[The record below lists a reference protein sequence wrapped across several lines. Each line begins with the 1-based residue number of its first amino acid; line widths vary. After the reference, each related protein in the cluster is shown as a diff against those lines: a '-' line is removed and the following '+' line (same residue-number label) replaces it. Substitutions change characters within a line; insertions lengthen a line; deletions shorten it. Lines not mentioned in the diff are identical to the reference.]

1 MAIEKAVNVNAEQ
14 IQDYLKLV
22 DVSKTELQIEFTKS
36 LTELTEQLDEKFAG
50 LSQSPRSEIA
60 DSFNKQLKDIDFTRQ
75 CVSALETIKQSCTP
89 SMYNC
94 RPMPGVSSVYQLA
107 TPDVGLCNTGME
119 TMLAGTPVVTNS
131 ATVPT
136 TNIVMRP

>member
-14 IQDYLKLV
+14 IQDYLKMV
-22 DVSKTELQIEFTKS
+22 DVRKTEIQIEFTKS

-75 CVSALETIKQSCTP
+75 CVLETIKQSCTP

-119 TMLAGTPVVTNS
+119 SMLAGTPVVTTS

>member
-14 IQDYLKLV
+14 IQDYLKMV
-22 DVSKTELQIEFTKS
+22 DVRKTEIQIEFTKS

-75 CVSALETIKQSCTP
+75 CVLETIKQSCTP

-94 RPMPGVSSVYQLA
+94 RPMPGVSSVYQFA

-119 TMLAGTPVVTNS
+119 SMLAGTPVVTNS

>member
-14 IQDYLKLV
+14 IQDYLKMV
-22 DVSKTELQIEFTKS
+22 DVRKTEIQIEFTKY

-75 CVSALETIKQSCTP
+75 CVLETIKQSCTP

-119 TMLAGTPVVTNS
+119 SMLAGTPVVTTS